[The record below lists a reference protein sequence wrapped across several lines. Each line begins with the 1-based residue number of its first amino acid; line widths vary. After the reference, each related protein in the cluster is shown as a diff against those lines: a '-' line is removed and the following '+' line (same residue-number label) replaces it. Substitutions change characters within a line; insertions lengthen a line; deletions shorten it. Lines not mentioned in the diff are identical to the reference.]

1 MMGKI
6 LATAVVVTA
15 LITLPAFAGSPASRV
30 RPVPPVPPTDIAALV
45 SKGKRPAFF
54 DPNDLSKPP
63 VLSAPC
69 AILVDADTGQVLW
82 SKNADLRRPMA
93 STTKI
98 MTSLLFIE
106 HTRPTDVVTCLDPS
120 VTRIEESSLHIKPW
134 EKFTAENLLYGT
146 ICRSANDGAVVMA
159 EHVAGSVPRFAE
171 MMNDRARQ
179 IGATNTHFVNPN
191 GLNEHGHYST
201 AHDLALISCE
211 AMRNPRFA
219 DAVSLPT
226 RTIDRTINR
235 GDTRITARSGKIFH
249 AKFPGADGVKSGY
262 TRQAGHCY
270 VGSATRD
277 GRRLLSVVLGAKGS
291 AIGDTIPLLSWGFQR
306 FPAVVVARK
315 DQAVGQ
321 VTVKGGVSATVLG
334 LAGADLRAT
343 TDALA
348 PETGGVTTEVQP
360 AAVAAP
366 VRRGSVIGAV
376 VAKVGGRVVGQAPVF
391 AAQDV
396 PEAPLS
402 AVAARTTPWIPP
414 AIGGLALLLVGW
426 RYGTASAKSAGRRRH
441 RLAAAR
447 RGAYRG
453 G

>member
-1 MMGKI
+1 MGKLFAAT
-6 LATAVVVTA
+6 LAVTV
-15 LITLPAFAGSPASRV
+15 LSLPAFAGSPALRAKAAKQA
-30 RPVPPVPPTDIAALV
+30 PPPDIQILV

-54 DPNDLSKPP
+54 DPNDLSKSP

-106 HTRPTDVVTCLDPS
+106 HTQPTDVVTCLDPS

-134 EKFTAENLLYGT
+134 EKFMAEDLLYGT

-159 EHVAGSVPRFAE
+159 EHVAGSIPKFAA
-171 MMNDRARQ
+171 MMNERARQ

-191 GLNEHGHYST
+191 GLHEQGHYSS
-201 AHDLALISCE
+201 ARDLALIACE
-211 AMRNPRFA
+211 AMRNLRFA

-226 RTIDRTINR
+226 RTIERTINR
-235 GDTRITARSGKIFH
+235 GDSRITARSGRIFR

-306 FPAVVVARK
+306 FPVVVVARK

-321 VTVKGGVSATVLG
+321 VTVKGGTSATVLG

-343 TDALA
+343 TDSLA
-348 PETGGVTTEVQP
+348 PPAANSVTTEVRP
-360 AAVAAP
+360 ADVGAP
-366 VRRGSVIGAV
+366 VRRGEVVGTIAV
-376 VAKVGGRVVGQAPVF
+376 TIAGRVVALAPVL

-396 PEAPLS
+396 GKATLP
-402 AVAARTTPWIPP
+402 AVAARTGRWLPP
-414 AIGGLALLLVGW
+414 ALGGMALLLVGW
-426 RYGTASAKSAGRRRH
+426 RYATASAKSARRQR
-441 RLAAAR
+441 RSFATAR